1 MHSSLCHVIHPLI
14 DLNLANQ
21 FDLSSYQMLFQFDLS
36 FYTFVYAYI
45 QIGYSGSSINE
56 GVANESLDQH
66 EGSSS
71 KELISS
77 KPKFRQFIFGEE
89 ALRISPTEPYCL
101 RRPIRRGH
109 LNISQHYPMQQV

>member
-1 MHSSLCHVIHPLI
+1 MLY
-14 DLNLANQ
+14 Q
-21 FDLSSYQMLFQFDLS
+21 FDCS
-36 FYTFVYAYI
+36 FISLYM

-66 EGSSS
+66 EGTNS

-77 KPKFRQFIFGEE
+77 KPKFKQIIYGEE
-89 ALRISPTEPYCL
+89 ALKISPTEPYCL